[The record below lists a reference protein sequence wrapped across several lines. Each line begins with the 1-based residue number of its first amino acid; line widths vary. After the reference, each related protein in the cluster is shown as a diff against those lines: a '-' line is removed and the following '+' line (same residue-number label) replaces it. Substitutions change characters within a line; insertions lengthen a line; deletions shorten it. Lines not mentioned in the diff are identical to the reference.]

1 MSLGYIYI
9 TICPNKKVY
18 IGQHQTSK
26 YDKNYYGS
34 GKVLKNIIKK
44 YGKDKLVNKVLEW
57 CDSLEDLN
65 NKEKWWIRYFRKSNM
80 ICINIDDGGKGAE
93 AHTRFKL
100 RKSHKIISQ
109 TDEHKSKFRE
119 YCMSKYP
126 SHQIDDK
133 YYEKNPVRR
142 QDFLR
147 RCRNKGLN
155 FDDYIEAHVATKSF
169 GKHIKLYKYYHKDKT
184 CPIVH
189 RDYESEELL
198 KQYAMNPTPRST
210 FKTSCKHRGWNF
222 DDFDE
227 IFAGW
232 YYFPNNDNHRA
243 KRYFY
248 IKRIED

>member
-1 MSLGYIYI
+1 MDI
-9 TICPNKKVY
+9 
-18 IGQHQTSK
+18 
-26 YDKNYYGS
+26 
-34 GKVLKNIIKK
+34 NIIPKFLDAALTPVAK
-44 YGKDKLVNKVLEW
+44 EIGERLSDIVSLAFTPVIKLRAVRDMNL
-57 CDSLEDLN
+57 SLFLEDLN

-119 YCMSKYP
+119 YCMSKCP